1 MNDTDP
7 GLPRTLEA
15 LDDLIAERDRLAR
28 NLSAEEGRRHG
39 WQRRAL
45 EDEKTLIDVRAEL
58 AQQKATNLRLLALLG
73 QGLDLLDTWELDR
86 PWEYERA
93 EGMRRALT
101 IAPGETAPA
110 ATS

>member
-7 GLPRTLEA
+7 
-15 LDDLIAERDRLAR
+15 
-28 NLSAEEGRRHG
+28 G

-58 AQQKATNLRLLALLG
+58 AQQKATNLRLLALIG

-86 PWEYERA
+86 PWDIGRV

-101 IAPGETAPA
+101 IAPGETSADDR
-110 ATS
+110 

>member
-1 MNDTDP
+1 MSDNDP

-15 LDDLIAERDRLAR
+15 LDDLLAERDRLAR

-58 AQQKATNLRLLALLG
+58 AQQKAANLRLLALLG
-73 QGLDLLDTWELDR
+73 QGLDLLDTWECDEG
-86 PWEYERA
+86 WEHERA

-101 IAPGETAPA
+101 VAPGETAA
-110 ATS
+110 AQ

>member
-1 MNDTDP
+1 MSDTDP

-45 EDEKTLIDVRAEL
+45 EDERELVQVRAEL
-58 AQQKATNLRLLALLG
+58 AQQKAANLRLLALLG
-73 QGLDLLDTWELDR
+73 QGLDLLDTWANDTA
-86 PWEYERA
+86 WEQERA

-101 IAPGETAPA
+101 TATGEKD
-110 ATS
+110 S

>member
-1 MNDTDP
+1 MSDTDP
-7 GLPRTLEA
+7 RLWPRSLKE

-58 AQQKATNLRLLALLG
+58 AQQKTANLRLLALIG
-73 QGLDLLDTWELDR
+73 QGLDLLDTWENETA
-86 PWEYERA
+86 WEDERA

-101 IAPGETAPA
+101 VAPGETPA
-110 ATS
+110 AAQ